1 MSLSVKPSIPSST
14 PTNALLE
21 RCKESLPAAALG
33 RRRVALTNSSF

>member
-1 MSLSVKPSIPSST
+1 MSLSVKPST

-21 RCKESLPAAALG
+21 RCKESLPAVALG